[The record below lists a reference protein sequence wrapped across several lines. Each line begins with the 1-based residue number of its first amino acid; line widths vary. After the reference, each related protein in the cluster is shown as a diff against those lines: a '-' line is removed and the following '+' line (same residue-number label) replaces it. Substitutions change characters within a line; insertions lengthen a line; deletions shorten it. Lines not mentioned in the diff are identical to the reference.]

1 VTRTS
6 AEAELPIGILDWPVQ
21 CPVDLRWLTDL
32 DTCPDCGSL
41 TAPLRAL
48 NDLARSLLNQAEASN
63 DPETAGSLVS
73 QAAMLVPSTERFEE
87 AAADALE
94 RAGRPDLALER
105 VEAALQI
112 APRRPDLLERA
123 AALRA
128 RPAGRQAPSARS
140 AAWGRFAIAAVVLLA
155 FGAIGGGLLSR
166 SIAPPDVPGVT
177 AVPTSAGFASA
188 SQGAETP
195 SAASTPDATPVPSSS
210 ARPSASPEPAQLVR
224 AALSADRILAEASLA
239 VEQIGATVRI
249 SGPVADA
256 TAYARLEAVVR
267 NVTAG
272 VTVDL
277 TGVTFPHPRYVY
289 VQPGDTLWSI
299 AARTYGNPRRW
310 GAIAAANPGVDP
322 SNLRSGQRLVVP

>member
-1 VTRTS
+1 
-6 AEAELPIGILDWPVQ
+6 LPVRMLDWPIQ

-32 DTCPDCGSL
+32 DTCPDCGSP

-48 NDLARSLLNQAEASN
+48 NDLAGRLLDQAGASN
-63 DPETAGSLVS
+63 DPQTAGSLVS
-73 QAAMLVPSTERFEE
+73 QAAALVPSTERFEE

-94 RAGRPDLALER
+94 RAGRPDLALDR

-128 RPAGRQAPSARS
+128 RPAVRQAPAARS
-140 AAWGRFAIAAVVLLA
+140 VGWDRLAIAAVVLLA
-155 FGAIGGGLLSR
+155 FAAIGGDLLSR
-166 SIAPPDVPGVT
+166 SIAQSDVPGVT
-177 AVPTSAGFASA
+177 AVPTSAAFASA
-188 SQGAETP
+188 SQGVPEETP
-195 SAASTPDATPVPSSS
+195 SPASTPGATPVPSTS
-210 ARPSASPEPAQLVR
+210 ARPSASPEPARLVR
-224 AALSADRILAEASLA
+224 AALSADRILGEASLA
-239 VEQIGATVRI
+239 VEQIGDAVRV

-256 TAYARLEAVVR
+256 AAYVRLEAAVWQV
-267 NVTAG
+267 APG
-272 VTVDL
+272 ATVDL

-299 AARTYGNPRRW
+299 AARTYANPARW

-322 SNLRSGQRLVVP
+322 SDLRSGQRLVVP